1 MNRQEIEKTVIDI
14 IDDVLCVDDKEFI
27 TPEARLDGLCR
38 DGIDSMD
45 VLDISLAIDLKF
57 KVSTSVDKLLTM
69 EYVGQVIKYV
79 EEIVKDETTERET
92 DTD

>member
-1 MNRQEIEKTVIDI
+1 MKRQEIEKTVIDI
-14 IDDVLCVDDKEFI
+14 IDDVLCVDDKGGI

-38 DGIDSMD
+38 EGIDSMD

-69 EYVGQVIKYV
+69 EYVGQVINYV
-79 EEIVKDETTERET
+79 VELTDETTERET